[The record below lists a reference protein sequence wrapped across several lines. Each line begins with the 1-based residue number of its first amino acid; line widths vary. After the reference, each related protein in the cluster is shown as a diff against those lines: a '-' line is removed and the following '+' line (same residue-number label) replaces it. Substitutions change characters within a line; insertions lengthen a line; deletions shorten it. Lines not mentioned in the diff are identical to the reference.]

1 MVISSLAIEKQD
13 LDLNKLNLGRSDSD
27 QKKDLLLVIEGSLT
41 PSMMSALTDL
51 LEYNTF
57 VIKEDGQPVQKERNI
72 KVVIETSSIACLD
85 PTISSFFK
93 MHYCSN
99 EGNFS

>member
-1 MVISSLAIEKQD
+1 MVISSLAIEKQN
-13 LDLNKLNLGRSDSD
+13 LDLNKLNLNGSDAG
-27 QKKDLLLVIEGSLT
+27 QNKDLLLVIEGSLT
-41 PSMMSALTDL
+41 SSMMTGLTDL

-72 KVVIETSSIACLD
+72 KVVIETNSIAYLD

-93 MHYCSN
+93 MHYCAN
-99 EGNFS
+99 EGNK